1 MFTKR
6 NAIRSSSLGRMLV
19 ILMSVGLLVAGC
31 TATDTSTSV
40 RLVSAEEAAAV
51 ISDAPPGQIVL
62 DVRTPEEFREAH
74 IADATLVD
82 FYDSDFRDQIAALD
96 RDVSYVLYCRSGN
109 RSAEAARLM
118 DDLGFRSVDE
128 IDGGILS
135 WMEAGLPVVS
145 P

>member
-1 MFTKR
+1 MSGQFEMNLGDRDMFTKR

-31 TATDTSTSV
+31 TATDTATSV

-109 RSAEAARLM
+109 
-118 DDLGFRSVDE
+118 
-128 IDGGILS
+128 LS
-135 WMEAGLPVVS
+135 LIHI
-145 P
+145 

>member
-31 TATDTSTSV
+31 TATDTATSV